1 MEIVYGT
8 VTVMVCRFVVAEFDE
23 ACSVSG
29 NVIEPPPP
37 PLPPPLCVPPAQDC
51 MLTAAAAN
59 NSVNANARAQPAHL

>member
-1 MEIVYGT
+1 VEIVYGT

-37 PLPPPLCVPPAQDC
+37 PPLCVEPA
-51 MLTAAAAN
+51 
-59 NSVNANARAQPAHL
+59 ARLHAHGGCGEQQRQR